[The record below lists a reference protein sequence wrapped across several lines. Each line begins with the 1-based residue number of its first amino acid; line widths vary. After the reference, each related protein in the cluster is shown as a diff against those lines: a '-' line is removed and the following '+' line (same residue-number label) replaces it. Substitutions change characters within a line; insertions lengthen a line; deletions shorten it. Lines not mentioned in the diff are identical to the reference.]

1 MKDNLI
7 VGLIAGVIF
16 PPIIVKTL
24 IMSVNEDLLTFS
36 QTYLENVCL
45 LAIGLNAGLMWV
57 VLNTFKKD
65 KIGRGILLANFGYV
79 IAYVIYFYS

>member
-1 MKDNLI
+1 VKDNLI
-7 VGLIAGVIF
+7 VGLIAGAIF
-16 PPIIVKTL
+16 PPIVVKTL

-65 KIGRGILLANFGYV
+65 KTGRGILLANFGYV
-79 IAYVIYFYS
+79 IAYVIYFYT